1 MRFVR
6 NEKQRYIP
14 ATRHPIEIIINSNTQ
29 FTYLFIGVETIS
41 ELTRIAVP
49 IFVFYT
55 RRQIFAYCSA
65 HTGCNQSESCRERE
79 RYGQWAHSAHK
90 QTFSFD
96 CTVVGVSIEKTEML
110 NYYFL
115 SFLFLFSSLFFS
127 AFEHII
133 SYSTI
138 VSGRLCC
145 VHSVP
150 LLLFALHKN
159 ENGARERDFS
169 SAFTISSS
177 VFSHMHEMVYF
188 FFFFSCQSLSHHTQH
203 THTMHQ
209 TYTNAAPKPPCSVH
223 VDISFQYYMKM
234 NQTINFLS
242 AIIWY
247 WKLNHDI
254 QYMVRW
260 AVMCVCSILTR
271 SHTHARHTQ
280 TQTWRT
286 KWI

>member
-1 MRFVR
+1 MIWRQTIYHWSVSSHATLSINLTRRLVPNTFLPFADWTREHGIQHGHERNMRFVR

-79 RYGQWAHSAHK
+79 RYGQWAHSAQK

-203 THTMHQ
+203 TH
-209 TYTNAAPKPPCSVH
+209 NASNVYECRTETTVFRTCRYIISVLH
-223 VDISFQYYMKM
+223 ENESNY
-234 NQTINFLS
+234 
-242 AIIWY
+242 
-247 WKLNHDI
+247 
-254 QYMVRW
+254 
-260 AVMCVCSILTR
+260 
-271 SHTHARHTQ
+271 
-280 TQTWRT
+280 
-286 KWI
+286 